1 MSESVVSAGPRP
13 LDIEGD
19 RIPSPEVQRPIEA
32 TEPELCLIPC
42 KLCGQEMR
50 EITTK
55 HLKLVHGWKAET
67 LVERYKRTCN
77 VGSVRSPLSLATRQ
91 EVGWTEDRLKR
102 EILRIRRVGGSLNTK
117 AMMKSHQAIYLNA
130 CKAFGSWKNALSRCG
145 VDYEAVRLRKKWT
158 RTNVLDWITDRD
170 VLDLDLRSGTVKKE
184 EGGVHTAACREFGS
198 WKEALVEAGVRS
210 GDETDPECWTTES
223 ILASLQ
229 EYGPGITERELRGKD
244 AELLSRAKRHFGGF
258 LQALRAANLFV
269 PKAKVPKWTRG
280 RIIKAIRS
288 RIGTGVPLIPR
299 VFVDLGEMPKAA
311 VDLFGSWDEALKAAG
326 AGVQEV
332 GNAGSSPYDAI

>member
-1 MSESVVSAGPRP
+1 MRESVVFTGPAT
-13 LDIEGD
+13 LAIEDD
-19 RIPSPEVQRPIEA
+19 RIPNREAARPVEA
-32 TEPELCLIPC
+32 TEQELRLIPC
-42 KLCGQEMR
+42 KICGRELR
-50 EITTK
+50 EITTM
-55 HLKLVHGWKAET
+55 HLRLAHGWKEET
-67 LVERYKRTCN
+67 VVERYKRTFN
-77 VGSVRSPLSLATRQ
+77 VESVRSSLTLATRQ
-91 EVGWTEDRLKR
+91 EVGMTEDRLKR

-117 AMMKSHQAIYLNA
+117 NMIKSHHAIYLNA
-130 CKAFGSWKNALSRCG
+130 CKAYGSWEKALSRCG
-145 VDYEAVRLRKKWT
+145 IEYDAVRLRKRWT
-158 RTNVLDWITDRD
+158 RTKVLDWITDRD

-210 GDETDPECWTTES
+210 GDESDPECWSTES
-223 ILASLQ
+223 ILAGLQ

-258 LQALRAANLFV
+258 FQALRAANLFV

-280 RIIKAIRS
+280 RILGAIRS
-288 RIGTGVPLIPR
+288 RIGTGVPLVPR

-326 AGVQEV
+326 AGVQ
-332 GNAGSSPYDAI
+332 